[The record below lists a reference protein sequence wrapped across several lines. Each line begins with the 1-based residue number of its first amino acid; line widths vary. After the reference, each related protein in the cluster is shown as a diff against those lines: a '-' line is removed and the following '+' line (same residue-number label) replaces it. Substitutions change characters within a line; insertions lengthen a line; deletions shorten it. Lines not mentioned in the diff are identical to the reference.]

1 MQKPELKRPSA
12 DPYSN
17 PMTRRNILFGGT
29 LVLGSTVFSVSK
41 ARARAPEEISHSAES
56 IHDEVVFKAP
66 RKRVYEALTDAAQF
80 HKVVLLS
87 KAAATSMI
95 AVKSPAQIS
104 RDPGGTFA
112 IFGGYVTGRHIELVP
127 GERIVQAWRNGSWK
141 AGIYS
146 IVKFELTEDAAG
158 TRLIFDHTGFPI
170 GDAQHLA
177 EGWRTN
183 YWEPLA
189 KFLAQ

>member
-1 MQKPELKRPSA
+1 MQKPESKRPSA

-17 PMTRRNILFGGT
+17 PVTRRNILLGGT
-29 LVLGSTVFSVSK
+29 LSFGSIVFSVSK
-41 ARARAPEEISHSAES
+41 AQARAPEEISHSAES
-56 IHDEVVFKAP
+56 IHDEVAFKAS

-80 HKVVLLS
+80 HKVVLLG
-87 KAAATSMI
+87 KAAATGMI
-95 AVKSPAQIS
+95 AVKSPAEIS
-104 RDPGGTFA
+104 RDPGGAFA
-112 IFGGYVTGRHIELVP
+112 VFGGYVTGRHIELVP

-141 AGIYS
+141 PGIYS
-146 IVKFELTEDAAG
+146 IAKFELMEDAAG

-170 GDAQHLA
+170 GEAQHLA
-177 EGWRTN
+177 EGWRIN